1 MNALDV
7 VLLIAIVS
15 FAISGYRQ
23 GFIVGMLS
31 FAGFLGGGALAMY
44 AWPRFVDATEPG
56 VGQSL
61 LAIVAVLVGAVLGQV
76 LASYVGTRIREVV
89 TARSARA
96 LDAAGGAVVSV
107 IAVLLVA
114 YILGLAIVQSPLT
127 GMARQVRT
135 SSVLGAVSEVV
146 PETASGLFSGFQNIL
161 DGSGFPRVFS
171 GLQEPTLPI
180 EAPDPAVLQSPAVAE
195 SRDSIV
201 KVLGAAPSCRRQVE
215 GTGFVYAPERVMTNA
230 HVVAGV
236 DEPNVVLGD
245 GDRTLSGRVVAFDPG
260 RDVAVLLV
268 PGLDA
273 EPLGFASASRG
284 DEAVVAGYPE
294 SGPFTAVPARVRG
307 ETRARGNDIYNSGTV
322 VREIYSL
329 FTTVRPG
336 NSGGPLLA
344 PDGSVYGV
352 IFAASVDDP
361 STGYALTAE
370 EVQSVAATAASAS
383 AEVDSGA
390 CV

>member
-44 AWPRFVDATEPG
+44 AWPRFVDSSQPG
-56 VGQSL
+56 PGQSL
-61 LAIVAVLVGAVLGQV
+61 LAVVAVLVGALLGQL
-76 LASYVGTRIREVV
+76 LASYAGTQIRGVV

-96 LDAAGGAVVSV
+96 IDAAGGAVVSIV
-107 IAVLLVA
+107 AVLLVA

-127 GMARQVRT
+127 GIARQVRA
-135 SSVLGAVSEVV
+135 SSVLGVVSEVV

-161 DGSGFPRVFS
+161 DSSGFPRVFS
-171 GLQEPTLPI
+171 GLQEPTLPV
-180 EAPDPAVLQSPAVAE
+180 EAPDPAVLQSPAVVE

-201 KVLGAAPSCRRQVE
+201 KVLGPAPSCRRQVE
-215 GTGFVYAPERVMTNA
+215 GTGFVYAPQRVMTNA

-236 DEPNVVLGD
+236 DDPTVVVGD
-245 GDRTLSGRVVAFDPG
+245 DQRLPARVVAFDAG
-260 RDVAVLLV
+260 RDVAVLFV
-268 PGLDA
+268 PDLNAD
-273 EPLGFASASRG
+273 PLGFASASRG
-284 DEAVVAGYPE
+284 DVAIVAGYPE
-294 SGPFTAVPARVRG
+294 GGPFTAEAARVRG

-370 EVQSVAATAASAS
+370 EVEPVATAATGAS
-383 AEVDSGA
+383 SEVGTGA

>member
-7 VLLIAIVS
+7 ILLIAIVS
-15 FAISGYRQ
+15 FAVSGYRQ

-44 AWPRFVDATEPG
+44 AFPRFVDSSQPG
-56 VGQSL
+56 PGQSL
-61 LAIVAVLVGAVLGQV
+61 LAIVAVLVGALLGQL
-76 LASYVGTRIREVV
+76 LASYVGTQIRGVV
-89 TARSARA
+89 TARSAQA
-96 LDAAGGAVVSV
+96 VDAAGGAVVSIV
-107 IAVLLVA
+107 AVLLVA

-127 GMARQVRT
+127 GIARQVRA
-135 SSVLGAVSEVV
+135 SSVLGVVSEVV

-161 DGSGFPRVFS
+161 DSSGFPRVFS
-171 GLQEPTLPI
+171 GLQEPTLPV
-180 EAPDPAVLQSPAVAE
+180 EAPNPAILQSPAVIE

-201 KVLGAAPSCRRQVE
+201 KVLGPAPSCGRQVE
-215 GTGFVYAPERVMTNA
+215 GTGFVYASQRVMTNA

-236 DEPNVVLGD
+236 DDPTVVVANDERLPA
-245 GDRTLSGRVVAFDPG
+245 RVVAFDAG
-260 RDVAVLLV
+260 RDVAVLFV
-268 PGLDA
+268 PDLDA
-273 EPLGFASASRG
+273 DPLGFASASRG
-284 DEAVVAGYPE
+284 DEAIVAGYPE
-294 SGPFTAVPARVRG
+294 GGPFTAEAARVRG
-307 ETRARGNDIYNSGTV
+307 ETQARGNDIYNSGTV

-370 EVQSVAATAASAS
+370 EVEPVASAAASAS
-383 AEVDSGA
+383 GEVDTGA

>member
-1 MNALDV
+1 VNALDV
-7 VLLIAIVS
+7 ILIVAVVS
-15 FAISGYRQ
+15 FAFSGYRQ
-23 GFIVGMLS
+23 GFIVGVLS
-31 FAGFLGGGALAMY
+31 FVGFLGGGALAMY
-44 AWPRFVDATEPG
+44 VYPRFFDAAQPG
-56 VGQSL
+56 PGQSIV
-61 LAIVAVLVGAVLGQV
+61 AIVAVLLGALVGQLVAN
-76 LASYVGTRIREVV
+76 YVGTELRGVV

-96 LDAAGGAVVSV
+96 VDAAGGAVLSV
-107 IAVLLVA
+107 VAVLLVA

-127 GMARQVRT
+127 GIARQVRT

-146 PETASGLFSGFQNIL
+146 PETASSLFSGFQNIL
-161 DGSGFPRVFS
+161 DSSGFPRVFS
-171 GLQEPTLPI
+171 GLREPTLPVQ
-180 EAPDPAVLQSPAVAE
+180 APDPAVLQAPGVAQ

-201 KVLGAAPSCRRQVE
+201 KVLGTARSCRRQVE

-236 DEPNVVLGD
+236 DEPTVILGD
-245 GDRTLSGRVVAFDPG
+245 GDESLRARVVGFDPA

-273 EPLGFASASRG
+273 APLGFSSASRG

-294 SGPFTAVPARVRG
+294 SGPFAAVPARVRG

-344 PDGSVYGV
+344 ADGSVYGV

-361 STGYALTAE
+361 STGYALTAD
-370 EVQSVAATAASAS
+370 EVAPVATSAATASG
-383 AEVDSGA
+383 EVSTGA

>member
-23 GFIVGMLS
+23 GFIVGILS
-31 FAGFLGGGALAMY
+31 FVGFLGGGALAMY
-44 AWPRFVDATEPG
+44 AFPRFVDSLEPG
-56 VGQSL
+56 PGQSL
-61 LAIVAVLVGAVLGQV
+61 LAIVAVLVGALLGQL
-76 LASYVGTRIREVV
+76 LASYVGTQLRGVV

-96 LDAAGGAVVSV
+96 LEAAGGAVVSV
-107 IAVLLVA
+107 AAVLLVA

-127 GMARQVRT
+127 GVARQVRT
-135 SSVLGAVSEVV
+135 SSVLGVVSEVV

-161 DGSGFPRVFS
+161 DSSGFPRVFS
-171 GLQEPTLPI
+171 GLQEPTLPV
-180 EAPDPAVLQSPAVAE
+180 EAPDPAVLQSPAVVE

-201 KVLGAAPSCRRQVE
+201 KVVGPAPSCRRQVE
-215 GTGFVYAPERVMTNA
+215 GTGFVYAPQRVMTNA

-236 DEPNVVLGD
+236 DDPTVIVGD
-245 GDRTLSGRVVAFDPG
+245 DETLPARVVAFDAG
-260 RDVAVLLV
+260 RDVAVLFV
-268 PGLDA
+268 PDLDA

-284 DEAVVAGYPE
+284 DEAIVAGYPE
-294 SGPFTAVPARVRG
+294 SGPFAAVPARVRG

-329 FTTVRPG
+329 FATVRPG

-361 STGYALTAE
+361 STGYALTAD
-370 EVQSVAATAASAS
+370 EVEPVASA
-383 AEVDSGA
+383 AAAANGEVDTGA

>member
-1 MNALDV
+1 MNALDI

-15 FAISGYRQ
+15 FAVSGYRQ

-44 AWPRFVDATEPG
+44 AWPRFVDATLPG
-56 VGQSL
+56 AGQSL
-61 LAIVAVLVGAVLGQV
+61 LAIVAVLVGALLGQV
-76 LASYVGTRIREVV
+76 LASYLGTRMREVV
-89 TARSARA
+89 TAPSARA

-114 YILGLAIVQSPLT
+114 YILGLAIVQSPLS
-127 GMARQVRT
+127 GVARQVRT
-135 SSVLGAVSEVV
+135 SSVLGVVSQVV

-161 DGSGFPRVFS
+161 DSSGFPRVFS
-171 GLQEPTLPI
+171 GLQEPTLPV

-236 DEPNVVLGD
+236 DEPNVAVGDGAEVLGA
-245 GDRTLSGRVVAFDPG
+245 RVVAFDPG

-329 FTTVRPG
+329 FATVRPG

-344 PDGSVYGV
+344 LDGSVYGV
-352 IFAASVDDP
+352 IFAASVDDA
-361 STGYALTAE
+361 STGYALTAD
-370 EVQSVAATAASAS
+370 EVAPVAAAAASAS
-383 AEVDSGA
+383 GEIDTGA

>member
-7 VLLIAIVS
+7 ILLIAIVS
-15 FAISGYRQ
+15 FAVSGYRQ

-44 AWPRFVDATEPG
+44 AFPRFVDSSQPG
-56 VGQSL
+56 PGQSL
-61 LAIVAVLVGAVLGQV
+61 LAIVAVLVGALLGQL
-76 LASYVGTRIREVV
+76 LASYVGTQIRGVV

-96 LDAAGGAVVSV
+96 VDAAGGAVVSIV
-107 IAVLLVA
+107 AVLLVA

-127 GMARQVRT
+127 GIARQVRA
-135 SSVLGAVSEVV
+135 SSVLGVVSEVV

-161 DGSGFPRVFS
+161 DSSGFPRVFS
-171 GLQEPTLPI
+171 GLQEPTLPV
-180 EAPDPAVLQSPAVAE
+180 EAPNPAILQSPAVIE

-201 KVLGAAPSCRRQVE
+201 KVLGPAPSCGRQVE
-215 GTGFVYAPERVMTNA
+215 GTGFVYASQRVMTNA

-236 DEPNVVLGD
+236 DDPTVVVANDERLPA
-245 GDRTLSGRVVAFDPG
+245 RVVAFDAG
-260 RDVAVLLV
+260 RDVAVLFV
-268 PGLDA
+268 PDLDA
-273 EPLGFASASRG
+273 DPLGFASASRG
-284 DEAVVAGYPE
+284 DEAIVAGYPE
-294 SGPFTAVPARVRG
+294 GGPFTAEAARVRG
-307 ETRARGNDIYNSGTV
+307 ETQARGNDIYNSGTV

-370 EVQSVAATAASAS
+370 EVEPVASAAASAS
-383 AEVDSGA
+383 GEVDTGA